1 MQNILQTCLKSLY
14 SYVFKYKFLHC
25 LERYNYI
32 RRGACTKFVYLH
44 EVGNK
49 TFKVSPLFT
58 QAYDRY
64 HLGRCRDERGN

>member
-1 MQNILQTCLKSLY
+1 MQNILQTCVNTY
-14 SYVFKYKFLHC
+14 SNISFYIVMKGIITLGVVYVLNLFAFMKLT
-25 LERYNYI
+25 I
-32 RRGACTKFVYLH
+32 
-44 EVGNK
+44 K